1 MSPRLIVLC
10 FAFAVSATGYTAD
23 ERPDASRDILVT
35 IADDGARSV
44 STGVSEPY
52 RKRKRYSLEAETLMT
67 ASRIADEYQ
76 LVEIDRWPIRS
87 LSVLCIVYR
96 VSAGKDRDTVIRSL
110 DSDVRIASAQRLQ
123 AFETLSESV
132 RGYDDTYT
140 GLQRGLDV
148 MDVLSAH
155 RFSRGKGVRVAIV
168 DSYADAEHEDLSGR
182 VRKVSLHLDAGE
194 LQDAGHGTA
203 VASVIAATA
212 NNARGIVGV
221 APESVL
227 EIHVACWSEDAEPHA
242 VCDSF
247 TLARALDDVV
257 DSRPD
262 VLNLSLV
269 GPYDPLLADLLH
281 QVDRAGIVTVA
292 ARATDHREGGTFP
305 ASLPRVIGVGSSDVY
320 ETRGVPAAVGN
331 SRPRP
336 GVLAPG
342 TQIMVAV
349 PQNGYDFRSG
359 SSLAAAHVSGVVALL
374 LSASSNLTLDVVRA
388 SLQSSQRPSASG
400 WPAVNACVALQHIDP
415 AVTCS

>member
-1 MSPRLIVLC
+1 MVLSLLIAVC
-10 FAFAVSATGYTAD
+10 EIGFADGGWS
-23 ERPDASRDILVT
+23 DASRDILVT
-35 IADDGARSV
+35 IADEGARSV
-44 STGVSEPY
+44 NTGVSAPY
-52 RKRKRYSLEAETLMT
+52 RNRKRYPLEAKTLVT

-96 VSAGKDRDTVIRSL
+96 VSADMDRDSVVRSL
-110 DSDVRIASAQRLQ
+110 ESDVRVESAQRVQ
-123 AFETLSESV
+123 AFQTLS
-132 RGYDDTYT
+132 RPAWDYDDTYT
-140 GLQRGLDV
+140 GLQHGLEV
-148 MDVLSAH
+148 MDVFAAH
-155 RFSRGKGVRVAIV
+155 QFSRGEGVRVAIV
-168 DSYADAEHEDLSGR
+168 DSLADAEHEDLSGR
-182 VRKVSLHLDAGE
+182 VQKLSLYLGAGQ

-227 EIHVACWSEDAEPHA
+227 EVYVACWSEGAALHA

-247 TLARALDDVV
+247 TLARALDAIV

-269 GPYDPLLADLLH
+269 GPYDALLADLLH
-281 QVDRAGIVTVA
+281 EVDRAGIVTIA
-292 ARATDHREGGTFP
+292 ARTTDHREGQSFP
-305 ASLPRVIGVGSSDVY
+305 ASLPRVIGVGSSDGY
-320 ETRGVPAAVGN
+320 TIHDLPAAVGS
-331 SRPRP
+331 SRPGP

-349 PQNGYDFRSG
+349 PHNGYDFRSG

-374 LSASSNLTLDVVRA
+374 LSISPNLSLDAVRT
-388 SLQSSQRPSASG
+388 SLQSSQRASESG
-400 WPAVNACVALQHIDP
+400 WPAVNACVALRGIDDTVICP
-415 AVTCS
+415 

>member
-1 MSPRLIVLC
+1 MNPRLIVLC
-10 FAFAVSATGYTAD
+10 LALAVSATGYA
-23 ERPDASRDILVT
+23 ENPRPDASRDILVT

-44 STGVSEPY
+44 GTGVSAPY
-52 RKRKRYSLEAETLMT
+52 RKRKRYPLEAETLMT
-67 ASRIADEYQ
+67 ASRIADEYR

-96 VSAGKDRDTVIRSL
+96 VSAGRDRDTVVRSL
-110 DSDVRIASAQRLQ
+110 GNDVRIASAQRLQ
-123 AFETLSESV
+123 AFETLGESPP
-132 RGYDDTYT
+132 GYDDTYS
-140 GLQRGLDV
+140 GLQRSLEV

-155 RFSRGKGVRVAIV
+155 RFSRGNGVRIAIV

-182 VRKVSLHLDAGE
+182 VNKVSLHLGAGA

-221 APESVL
+221 APESTL
-227 EIHVACWSEDAEPHA
+227 EIHVACWSEDAEPRS

-247 TLARALDDVV
+247 TLARALDEVV

-269 GPYDPLLADLLH
+269 GPYDPLLADLLQ
-281 QVDRAGIVTVA
+281 QVDRAGVVTVA

-331 SRPRP
+331 SRSAP

-349 PQNGYDFRSG
+349 PRNGYDFRSG

-374 LSASSNLTLDVVRA
+374 LSASSNLTLDVIRT
-388 SLQSSQRPSASG
+388 SLQSSQRPSESG
-400 WPAVNACVALQHIDP
+400 WPAVNACVALQRIEP
-415 AVTCS
+415 SVTCS